1 MTQGLLLISRQK
13 LCVRVHKEEVFELDL
28 LIKNGTIV
36 TAESTFKAD
45 IAVKDGK
52 ILSIGQNIK
61 PLKGTEV
68 VDAKGKLVLPGA
80 IDGHTHLAMPF
91 GGTISSDDY
100 FTGTKSAACGGT
112 TTVFDFVLQGKG
124 ETMVDAI
131 KRRDALAA
139 PDAAVDYSFHVG
151 VCDVSTQE
159 LLDSMEDA
167 VKFGIPSFKV
177 FMVYDFG
184 VDDGAFYQV
193 LQKAAK
199 IGALVGVHAE
209 NRDVNNV
216 LVKQYLAEGKT
227 DAWWHYMAK
236 NEEVE
241 GEADVRAINLAK
253 MAGTS
258 LYIVHLADKQ
268 GVEAVIKARD
278 EGYPIFAETC
288 PQYLNFT
295 KEVYKK
301 ERGRDFVCS
310 PPMKGKESQDAIW
323 EAIKSGDI
331 ATIATDHC
339 PFTQAEKDWGIVKKD
354 GTPGN
359 FTTIPNGCAGIEN
372 MYPYILSEANKG
384 RISFSKAVELCAS
397 NPSKL
402 FGLDHVK
409 GALTPGLDA
418 DIVIYDPKK
427 NVTIKNSEM
436 HGNLDHT
443 IWEDAKIKGYPVA
456 TYSKGNLVYK
466 DGEFVGQKGAGK
478 LIKCKPIKLTSPTL

>member
-1 MTQGLLLISRQK
+1 M
-13 LCVRVHKEEVFELDL
+13 DL
-28 LIKNGTIV
+28 LIKGGTLV

-45 IAVKDGK
+45 ISVKDGK
-52 ILSIGQNIK
+52 IAAIGTNLK
-61 PLKGTEV
+61 PGKNTEV

-124 ETMVDAI
+124 ENMLDAV
-131 KRRDALAA
+131 KRRDAIAA

-151 VCDVSTQE
+151 VCDVSSDE

-167 VKFGIPSFKV
+167 VKAGIPSFKV

-184 VDDGAFYQV
+184 VDDGSFYKV

-216 LVKQYLAEGKT
+216 LVAKYLSEGKT

-236 NEEVE
+236 NEDVE

-268 GVEAVIKARD
+268 GVEAVTQARD

-288 PQYLNFT
+288 PQYLHFT
-295 KEVYKK
+295 NEVYKR

-310 PPMKGKESQDAIW
+310 PPMKGKPSQDALW
-323 EAIKSGDI
+323 AAIKRGDI
-331 ATIATDHC
+331 ATLATDHC
-339 PFTQAEKDWGIVKKD
+339 PFTQPEKDWGITKKD

-359 FTTIPNGCAGIEN
+359 FTTIPNGCAGVEN

-384 RISFSKAVELCAS
+384 RISFNKAVEISAS
-397 NPSKL
+397 NPAKL
-402 FGLDHVK
+402 FGLDHIK
-409 GALTPGLDA
+409 GSLQVGLDA
-418 DIVIYDPKK
+418 DIVLYDPKK
-427 NVTIKNSEM
+427 KVTIKNEEM

-443 IWEDAKIKGYPVA
+443 IWEGVEVKGYPVA
-456 TYSKGNLVYK
+456 TYSRGNLVYK
-466 DGEFVGQKGAGK
+466 DGEFLGSKGAGK
-478 LIKCKPIKLTSPTL
+478 LIKCKQIRLTGPTL

>member
-1 MTQGLLLISRQK
+1 M
-13 LCVRVHKEEVFELDL
+13 DL
-28 LIKNGTIV
+28 LIKNGTVV

-45 IAVKDGK
+45 IAVKDGR
-52 ILSIGQNIK
+52 IISIGQNIK
-61 PLKGTEV
+61 PLKDTDV

-91 GGTISSDDY
+91 GGTISTDDY
-100 FTGTKSAACGGT
+100 YAGTRSAACGGT
-112 TTVFDFVLQGKG
+112 TTVFDFVLQAKG
-124 ETMVDAI
+124 EAMLDAI
-131 KRRDALAA
+131 QRRDALAA

-151 VCDVSTQE
+151 VTDVTTSE
-159 LLDSMEDA
+159 LLDSMEAA

-184 VDDGAFYQV
+184 VDDGSFYQV

-216 LVKQYLAEGKT
+216 LIKQYLAEGKT

-268 GVEAVIKARD
+268 GVDAVIKARD

-288 PQYLNFT
+288 PQYLHFT
-295 KEVYKK
+295 KEVYKR

-323 EAIKSGDI
+323 NAIKTGDI
-331 ATIATDHC
+331 ATVATDHC
-339 PFTQAEKDWGIVKKD
+339 PFTQAEKDWGITTKD
-354 GTPGN
+354 GKPGN

-384 RISFSKAVELCAS
+384 RITFNKAVALCAS
-397 NPSKL
+397 NPAKL

-409 GALTPGLDA
+409 GSLRPGLDA
-418 DIVIYDPKK
+418 DIVIYDPKMSF
-427 NVTIKNSEM
+427 TITNKAM
-436 HGNLDHT
+436 HGDTDHT
-443 IWEDAKIKGYPVA
+443 IWEGIDLKGYPVA
-456 TYSKGNLVYK
+456 TYSRGNLVFK
-466 DGEFVGQKGAGK
+466 DGEFVGKKGAGR
-478 LIKCKPIKLTSPTL
+478 LIKCKPIKLTGPTL

>member
-1 MTQGLLLISRQK
+1 M
-13 LCVRVHKEEVFELDL
+13 DL

-52 ILSIGQNIK
+52 IISVGQGLK

-100 FTGTKSAACGGT
+100 YTGTRSAACGGT
-112 TTVFDFVLQGKG
+112 TTVFDFVLQAKG
-124 ETMVDAI
+124 ENMLDAV

-151 VCDVSTQE
+151 VCDVTTSD

-167 VKFGIPSFKV
+167 VKYGIPSFKV

-184 VDDGAFYQV
+184 VDDGSFYQV

-227 DAWWHYMAK
+227 EAWWHYMAK

-268 GVEAVIKARD
+268 GVEAVIQARD

-288 PQYLNFT
+288 PQYLHFT
-295 KEVYKK
+295 KEVYKR

-339 PFTQAEKDWGIVKKD
+339 PFTQAEKDWGITKKD

-384 RISFSKAVELCAS
+384 RISFSKAVEICAT
-397 NPSKL
+397 NPAKL
-402 FGLDHVK
+402 FGCDHLK

-443 IWEDAKIKGYPVA
+443 IWEGASVKGYPVA
-456 TYSKGNLVYK
+456 TYSRGKLVYK
-466 DGEFVGQKGAGK
+466 DGEFVGQKGYGK
-478 LIKCKPIKLTSPTL
+478 LVKCKQIKLKGPEL

>member
-1 MTQGLLLISRQK
+1 M
-13 LCVRVHKEEVFELDL
+13 DL

-36 TAESTFKAD
+36 TAESSFKAD
-45 IAVKDGK
+45 IAVKGGK
-52 ILSIGQNIK
+52 ILTVGQNIK
-61 PLKGTEV
+61 PLKETEV
-68 VDAKGKLVLPGA
+68 VDAKGRLVLPGA

-100 FTGTKSAACGGT
+100 YTGTRSAACGGT

-124 ETMVDAI
+124 ESMLDAV

-151 VCDVSTQE
+151 VCDVATPE
-159 LLDSMEDA
+159 LLDSMEDT

-184 VDDGAFYQV
+184 VDDGSFYQV
-193 LQKAAK
+193 LQKAAG

-216 LVKQYLAEGKT
+216 LIRQYLAEGKT

-236 NEEVE
+236 NEDVE

-288 PQYLNFT
+288 PQYLYFT
-295 KEVYKK
+295 KEVYKR

-323 EAIKSGDI
+323 EAIRSGDI

-372 MYPYILSEANKG
+372 MYPYMLSEANKG
-384 RISFSKAVELCAS
+384 RISFSKAVELCAT

-402 FGLDHVK
+402 FGLDHLK
-409 GALTPGLDA
+409 GALRPGLDA
-418 DIVIYDPKK
+418 DIVIYEPKK
-427 NVTIKNSEM
+427 NVTIRNSEM

-443 IWEDAKIKGYPVA
+443 IWEGVSVKGYPVA
-456 TYSKGNLVYK
+456 TYSRGKLVYQ
-466 DGEFVGQKGAGK
+466 DGEFVGQKGYGK
-478 LIKCKPIKLTSPTL
+478 LVKCRPIRLKGPGL

>member
-1 MTQGLLLISRQK
+1 M
-13 LCVRVHKEEVFELDL
+13 DL
-28 LIKNGTIV
+28 LIKNGTLV
-36 TAESTFKAD
+36 TANSTFKAD

-52 ILSIGQNIK
+52 IQAVGQGIK
-61 PLKGTEV
+61 PLKDTEV
-68 VDAKGKLVLPGA
+68 VDAKGKMVLPGA

-100 FTGTKSAACGGT
+100 YTGTRSAACGGT

-124 ETMVDAI
+124 ETMLDAV
-131 KRRDALAA
+131 KRRDAIAA

-151 VCDVSTQE
+151 VCDVTTPE
-159 LLDSMEDA
+159 LLDSMEEA

-184 VDDGAFYQV
+184 VDDGSFYQV

-209 NRDVNNV
+209 NRDVNNI

-227 DAWWHYMAK
+227 DAWWHYMSK
-236 NEEVE
+236 NEDVE

-268 GVEAVIKARD
+268 GVEAVIQARD

-288 PQYLNFT
+288 PQYLHFT
-295 KEVYKK
+295 KEVYKR

-323 EAIKSGDI
+323 AAIQSGDI

-384 RISFSKAVELCAS
+384 RISFSKAIELCAT
-397 NPSKL
+397 NPAKL

-409 GALTPGLDA
+409 GALQPGLDA

-443 IWEDAKIKGYPVA
+443 IWEGAAIKGYPIA
-456 TYSKGNLVYK
+456 TYSRGKLVYK
-466 DGEFVGQKGAGK
+466 DGEFLGNKGDGK
-478 LIKCKPIKLTSPTL
+478 LIKCKPIKLTGPNL

>member
-1 MTQGLLLISRQK
+1 M
-13 LCVRVHKEEVFELDL
+13 DL

-45 IAVKDGK
+45 IAIKDGK
-52 ILSIGQNIK
+52 ILSVGQGLK

-100 FTGTKSAACGGT
+100 YTGTRSAACGGT
-112 TTVFDFVLQGKG
+112 TTVFDFVLQAKG
-124 ETMVDAI
+124 ENMLDAV

-151 VCDVSTQE
+151 VCDVATPD

-167 VKFGIPSFKV
+167 VKYGIPSFKV

-184 VDDGAFYQV
+184 VDDGSFYQV

-268 GVEAVIKARD
+268 GVDAVIKARD

-288 PQYLNFT
+288 PQYLYFT
-295 KEVYKK
+295 KEVYKR

-339 PFTQAEKDWGIVKKD
+339 PFTQAEKDWGITKKD

-384 RISFSKAVELCAS
+384 RISFSKAVELCAT
-397 NPSKL
+397 NPAKL
-402 FGLDHVK
+402 FGCDHLK

-443 IWEDAKIKGYPVA
+443 IWEGASIKGYPVA
-456 TYSKGNLVYK
+456 TYSRGKLVYK
-466 DGEFVGQKGAGK
+466 DGEFVGQKGYGK
-478 LIKCKPIKLTSPTL
+478 LVKCKQIKLKGPEL